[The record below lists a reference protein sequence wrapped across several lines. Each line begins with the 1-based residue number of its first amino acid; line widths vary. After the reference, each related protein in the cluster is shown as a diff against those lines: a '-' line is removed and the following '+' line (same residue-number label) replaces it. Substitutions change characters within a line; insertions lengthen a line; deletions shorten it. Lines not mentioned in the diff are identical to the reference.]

1 MYKLILSVIFSLSIC
16 ITLMAQN
23 SGKVRGDK
31 NVTSRQT
38 EVSPFHTIIVD
49 EDFEIDITYNRLT
62 SVILETDENLHEYIN
77 FDVIDG
83 VLSFDKTAKITS
95 KKKLNITV
103 NYDDNLTNIRTKDK
117 GEITSVAT
125 LNLED
130 VILITEG
137 SSKVGLTLKTNN
149 LDFQG
154 NGKSKIKLNLTC
166 NKANINLTDN
176 CKLEALIYSP
186 KTKVD
191 LYQRA
196 NAAIEGETNDLVLRT
211 DNYTLFDGKNF
222 TTKTCHTTNE
232 ISSDAYL
239 EVLESI
245 TVDASGSSNIYL
257 YNEPKIIINKLADT
271 SKLQKK
277 LK

>member
-1 MYKLILSVIFSLSIC
+1 MNKLILSVVFSLSIC
-16 ITLMAQN
+16 ITLVAQN

-49 EDFEIDITYNRLT
+49 EDFEIDIIYNSLT

-77 FDVIDG
+77 FAVIDG

-95 KKKLNITV
+95 NKKLNITV
-103 NYDDNLTNIRTKDK
+103 NYDNNLTNIRTKDK

-125 LNLED
+125 LNLD
-130 VILITEG
+130 NVILITEG

-149 LDFQG
+149 LEFQG
-154 NGKSKIKLNLTC
+154 NDKSKIKLNLTC
-166 NKANINLTDN
+166 NKVNINLTDN

-186 KTKVD
+186 TTKID

-196 NAAIEGETNDLVLRT
+196 NASVEGETNDLVLRT

-222 TTKTCHTTNE
+222 TAKTCSTTNE

-257 YNEPKIIINKLADT
+257 YNEPKIIINKLAET